1 MARGTDKKNNSKK
14 QQQKNPQKQQK
25 KQNNDGYCSK
35 DKTNVMDM
43 GALANV
49 LLRKVGVMANK
60 TANKLAEDAS
70 VANISQGEELCMSFG
85 RNQKI
90 VK

>member
-1 MARGTDKKNNSKK
+1 
-14 QQQKNPQKQQK
+14 
-25 KQNNDGYCSK
+25 
-35 DKTNVMDM
+35 MDM